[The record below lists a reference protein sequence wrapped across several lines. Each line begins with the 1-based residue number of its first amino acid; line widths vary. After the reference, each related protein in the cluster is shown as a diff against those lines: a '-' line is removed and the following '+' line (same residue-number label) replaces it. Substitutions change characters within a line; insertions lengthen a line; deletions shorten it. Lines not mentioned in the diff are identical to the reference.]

1 MGARWQQDIDVEVEQ
16 LRETILLVQSRGALV
31 QVLLLPQGTWT
42 EELPFKAYYEAKIR
56 TLCQATSTSLIDL
69 SRAIPD
75 EEFADSNHL
84 TVQGEERFRS
94 LIMGN
99 ILEHFLEVKRRPA
112 SPQREQS
119 MPHTGSIS
127 E

>member
-84 TVQGEERFRS
+84 TVQGQERFRS
-94 LIMGN
+94 LIMGD
-99 ILEHFLEVKRRPA
+99 ILKQFREVKGRPV
-112 SPQREQS
+112 SPQRER
-119 MPHTGSIS
+119 SIS